1 MVGYEVEQPGERSQV
16 AEWQALVGAPVRPA
30 TSGGVVDNAHREL
43 CFPSDVLRPLRQRH
57 RPADVRRDA
66 LLPLEIPRQGIALGR
81 DDPTPEIGAI
91 LLVDQHPHTRT
102 QPRLLTCFLGRD
114 ARPAL
119 DALVDLA
126 RQAAARQPDRQDQ
139 QGDEPGEPPHRHDRP
154 PPPRSSFAPWITT
167 ALERSRA
174 RSEEPTSELQ
184 SLMRISS
191 AVFCLKKKKI
201 NPPDKPVHSTTST

>member
-1 MVGYEVEQPGERSQV
+1 MMGHFFFCKQKTAYEMRISDWSSDVCSSD
-16 AEWQALVGAPVRPA
+16 LCAPVRPA
-30 TSGGVVDNAHREL
+30 PSGGVVDNAHREL

-102 QPRLLTCFLGRD
+102 QPRLLTCFLGRA

-119 DALVDLA
+119 DALAPLP
-126 RQAAARQPDRQDQ
+126 RPAAPPQPH
-139 QGDEPGEPPHRHDRP
+139 P
-154 PPPRSSFAPWITT
+154 
-167 ALERSRA
+167 
-174 RSEEPTSELQ
+174 
-184 SLMRISS
+184 
-191 AVFCLKKKKI
+191 
-201 NPPDKPVHSTTST
+201 